1 MEEVPDVFKEGL
13 GELKGM
19 KVNIHVKDDAMKQK
33 VKEELNR
40 LQESGIIEP
49 VQFSEWAAPIV
60 PVLKSNGQIR
70 ICGDYK
76 VTINKGVVED
86 KYPLPRVNDLYASLT
101 GGETFSKLDM
111 SQAYLQLK
119 LDEGSRDYVT
129 INTHKG
135 LFRYTR
141 LPYGLSVAPSIFQR
155 TLECVIAG
163 IPHVCIFLDDI
174 LVTGKTQS
182 EHVAN
187 LQLVLKRLDEA
198 GLKMNNEK
206 CQFFNASVVY
216 LGHKIDR
223 DGLHP
228 TDEKVRAIQD
238 APHPTNVKEL
248 RAWLGLLNY
257 YGRLLCNL
265 STTLAPLHVLLR
277 KETKW
282 QWGKDQSEA
291 FRAAKNLLQSDSLL
305 VHFDQ
310 DKPILLACDAS
321 PYGVGAVLSHQ
332 MPDGSERPIAYASRS
347 LSPAERNYSQLDKE
361 GLSLVFGVFGATG
374 TAASVESSSTLGSD
388 IGRL

>member
-1 MEEVPDVFKEGL
+1 MW
-13 GELKGM
+13 
-19 KVNIHVKDDAMKQK
+19 
-33 VKEELNR
+33 R
-40 LQESGIIEP
+40 LQ
-49 VQFSEWAAPIV
+49 
-60 PVLKSNGQIR
+60 
-70 ICGDYK
+70 GDYK
-76 VTINKGVVED
+76 QRGGGGHI
-86 KYPLPRVNDLYASLT
+86 YPLPRVNDLYASLT

-111 SQAYLQLK
+111 SHTYLELK

-141 LPYGLSVAPSIFQR
+141 LPYCLSVAPSFFQR
-155 TLECVIAG
+155 TLECLLAG

-182 EHVAN
+182 EYVAN
-187 LQLVLKRLDEA
+187 LRLVLKRLDEA
-198 GLKMNNEK
+198 GLKLNNEK

-257 YGRLLCNL
+257 YGRFLCNL

-282 QWGKDQSEA
+282 QWGKTKTRHAWQQRICCNQTRCWCISIRINLSYS
-291 FRAAKNLLQSDSLL
+291 RAMHHHMAWERY
-305 VHFDQ
+305 
-310 DKPILLACDAS
+310 C
-321 PYGVGAVLSHQ
+321 VGPQNVTFPK
-332 MPDGSERPIAYASRS
+332 M
-347 LSPAERNYSQLDKE
+347 
-361 GLSLVFGVFGATG
+361 
-374 TAASVESSSTLGSD
+374 
-388 IGRL
+388 